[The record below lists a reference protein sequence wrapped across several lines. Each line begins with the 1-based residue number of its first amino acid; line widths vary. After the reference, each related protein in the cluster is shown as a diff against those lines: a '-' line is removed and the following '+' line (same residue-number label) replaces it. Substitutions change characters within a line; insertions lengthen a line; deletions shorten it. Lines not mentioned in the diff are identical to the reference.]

1 MFVYVY
7 LQVKPGAYNPKRAT
21 AINSWTVFLR
31 LSLFLDKLFQRKM
44 TVADDVR
51 TNQGENKKGRL
62 SLVHR
67 ECVAFL
73 YVIPFFFG
81 QIPVL
86 FKLVFPQHLSFFKH
100 FPRAKLR
107 HTFADIF
114 RRIGVYWGRHEAIG
128 TPFLIGSSL
137 YFRCSDWTSF
147 HFFFGKERNGG
158 RVRGM

>member
-1 MFVYVY
+1 M
-7 LQVKPGAYNPKRAT
+7 
-21 AINSWTVFLR
+21 
-31 LSLFLDKLFQRKM
+31 
-44 TVADDVR
+44 
-51 TNQGENKKGRL
+51 
-62 SLVHR
+62 VHR

-114 RRIGVYWGRHEAIG
+114 RRRIGVYWGRHEAIG

-137 YFRCSDWTSF
+137 YFRCRIAKELLNFFSF
-147 HFFFGKERNGG
+147 FLWKREERRESERDVTGSGG
-158 RVRGM
+158 WGVNNF

>member
-1 MFVYVY
+1 
-7 LQVKPGAYNPKRAT
+7 
-21 AINSWTVFLR
+21 
-31 LSLFLDKLFQRKM
+31 M

-137 YFRCSDWTSF
+137 YFRCSDCKGVVELLFIFSLE
-147 HFFFGKERNGG
+147 K
-158 RVRGM
+158 RGTEGE